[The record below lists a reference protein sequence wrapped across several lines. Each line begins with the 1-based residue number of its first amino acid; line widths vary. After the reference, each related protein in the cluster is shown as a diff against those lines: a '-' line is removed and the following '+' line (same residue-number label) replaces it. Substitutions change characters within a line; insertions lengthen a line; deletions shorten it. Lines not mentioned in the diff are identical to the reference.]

1 VKHGISPE
9 NAAIAAGV
17 LSMSDLRGVDSH
29 GVARL
34 KTYHELLKVGR
45 INPTPNIRVVRE
57 SPSTATVDG
66 DNGLGL
72 LVHHF
77 GNEVAMKKAAE
88 VGSGWVSAGNTNHY
102 GIAAYG
108 PVLAAQRGL
117 IGISMTNTTR
127 LVAPVPSEE
136 PMLGTNPIA
145 ISFPGHKKPVVI
157 DFATSAVAWGKVEIA
172 RRNRKKIPDGWGVDE
187 HGHMTND
194 PEKVKSLLPLGSF
207 TGTSVHK
214 GYCLGAMVDGL
225 CCFLSGANWGPFAPP
240 FTLGIP
246 PSERGSVGKGIGHFF
261 GALRVDAFIGRL
273 LFSFELVLCLSVDRF
288 VGLTTSLPPH
298 TIHIHNAY
306 THTHTHTHNAYTHT
320 YTTLTHTHTH
330 THTYTHTY
338 TDEDE
343 FRTQV
348 DHYRE
353 VFLGAHTADG
363 NTMVFPGD
371 PEDESYARRSNHG
384 VPLVCDVVRDLREIA
399 TQLQIT
405 FD

>member
-1 VKHGISPE
+1 MLSSSSTSLLCSVARPLSRNVSAARQLATLTAEPPASGSSSPVFTTYPAEYLREFTEKVFVKHGISPE

-261 GALRVDAFIGRL
+261 GALRVDAFI
-273 LFSFELVLCLSVDRF
+273 
-288 VGLTTSLPPH
+288 
-298 TIHIHNAY
+298 
-306 THTHTHTHNAYTHT
+306 
-320 YTTLTHTHTH
+320 
-330 THTYTHTY
+330 
-338 TDEDE
+338 DEDE